1 MPMPATYDR
10 ELALEVLAQ
19 ISDAIQ
25 KIKKRF
31 DPVNSA
37 EQFTNSD
44 EGMEKLDAISK
55 FNSVSSQMS
64 I

>member
-1 MPMPATYDR
+1 MPATYDR